1 MADNFLSYNRFTA
14 LPPVVMR
21 FGWTEEEAASTRGK
35 PDPDPVASPMASA
48 AVSEVR
54 LALAP
59 TGSDKMR
66 LRTPAQPAENPF
78 EGPKRTLLLS
88 RNAVKKLNGNVIG
101 ELQKLVQ
108 SGVVSD
114 RNLQT
119 LMLDSIRRVVGMR
132 EFMAHLNQLTE
143 GVYVRSIAASKG

>member
-1 MADNFLSYNRFTA
+1 MPDNFLSYNRFTT
-14 LPPVVMR
+14 LPPVIMR

-35 PDPDPVASPMASA
+35 PDPNPVASPMPST
-48 AVSEVR
+48 AVSEVQ

-59 TGSDKMR
+59 SGSDKTR
-66 LRTPAQPAENPF
+66 LAKPAQPQENPF
-78 EGPKRTLLLS
+78 EGPKMTLVLS
-88 RNAVKKLNGNVIG
+88 RNAVKKMSGNVIG
-101 ELQKLVQ
+101 DLQKLVQ
-108 SGVVSD
+108 GGVVKDS
-114 RNLQT
+114 NLQT